1 VSPGFETRNEDMIEG
16 SHASPDESTHVTASD
31 AADDVPARLRSALGG
46 RYEIERELGR
56 GGMATVYLAR
66 DLRHERRVALKAL
79 NPALGV
85 ALSAER
91 FLREIRVT
99 ASLTHPHI
107 LPLHDS
113 GEAGGLLYY
122 VMPYV
127 EGETLRD
134 RLARGP
140 MAAELV
146 VRLMRDVASALA
158 YAHRQG
164 VVHRDIKPANI
175 LLADDHAVIADFGI
189 ARAVRRAREQG
200 PDGNERGALATLTDV
215 GTSLGTPA
223 YMAPEQ
229 AVGDSAVDHRAD
241 LYALGVVAYE
251 AIAGVHPFGSRVG
264 HAMIAAHLSE
274 TPPPLHSR
282 RPDLPA
288 GLTTVVMQCLDKDPS
303 SRPQSAEEIVA
314 ALDAMPPGPG
324 STSRSTHGLTR
335 RWKPAAAIGAT
346 VVLLAI
352 GAAVAL
358 TARRTGRGA
367 EPARNGSASTAG
379 AMRSLAVIPFE
390 NTDRVAADEYFSD
403 GLTDELAHVLASLP
417 GLRIAGRTSSYAFK
431 HKAVPAQEIGRTLDV
446 GAIIVGTVRR
456 AGERLR
462 VTTQLVNTGD
472 GKVVLDRV
480 FESRSGDVFAV
491 QDELTRA
498 IVAAIGPALGGQAT
512 TSAAPS
518 TRGTTD
524 AEAYDLYLKGR
535 YYWLERGAANVAQSI
550 ALFRQA
556 IARDSGF
563 ARAYAGLSMSYN
575 VLSVYVADPTDSATA
590 LVEASAKRAIALDS
604 TLADSH
610 VALAMA
616 LDRRL
621 RFDEAAAS
629 YRKAITMEPSNAYAH
644 HALGF
649 NLINTGKTDQAI
661 AELRLA
667 TRLDPLA
674 KSAGTALAAA
684 LVAARRFPEALAES
698 RRVLAI
704 DSTFA
709 LGLHVLGFVQM
720 FAGHPD
726 SAVLTLERV
735 AQSHPDSPGASSFL
749 LFAYAAAGRWAN
761 AEQLRER
768 LHRPGGDQSGGAEA
782 AFADLVFGDREPA
795 VRLVMTDAGM
805 RNWLGSFIGL
815 GCIPLI
821 DPLWSDARFRARMRA
836 KNIETCSLAGP
847 WPLPPRP
854 RG

>member
-1 VSPGFETRNEDMIEG
+1 VRAPTVG
-16 SHASPDESTHVTASD
+16 
-31 AADDVPARLRSALGG
+31 DDVPARLRSALGG
-46 RYEIERELGR
+46 KYEIERELGR

-146 VRLMRDVASALA
+146 VRLVRDVASALS
-158 YAHRQG
+158 YAHRHG

-175 LLADDHAVIADFGI
+175 LLADDHAVVADFGI
-189 ARAVRRAREQG
+189 ARAVRRARERG
-200 PDGNERGALATLTDV
+200 PDENERGALATLTDV

-251 AIAGVHPFGSRVG
+251 ALAGAHPFGSRAG

-274 TPPPLHSR
+274 PPPPLDAR

-288 GLTTVVMQCLDKDPS
+288 RLTTVVMQCLDKDPA

-314 ALDAMPPGPG
+314 ALDAIPLALG
-324 STSRSTHGLTR
+324 SASRTSRRLTS

-346 VVLLAI
+346 LVLLAI
-352 GAAVAL
+352 GAAVVL
-358 TARRTGRGA
+358 TARRTGGGA
-367 EPARNGSASTAG
+367 EAARSGAISTAA

-446 GAIIVGTVRR
+446 GAIVVGTVRR

-498 IVAAIGPALGGQAT
+498 IVAALSPALSGQTA
-512 TSAAPS
+512 SAATSP
-518 TRGTTD
+518 RGTTD
-524 AEAYDLYLKGR
+524 AEAYNLYLKGR

-550 ALFRQA
+550 ALFKQA

-590 LVEASAKRAIALDS
+590 LVEANAKRAIALDS

-610 VALAMA
+610 VAFAMA

-621 RFDEAAAS
+621 RFDDAAAS
-629 YRKAITMEPSNAYAH
+629 YRKAIRMEPSNTYAH

-649 NLINTGKTDQAI
+649 MLITTGRTDEAI
-661 AELRLA
+661 AELRRA
-667 TRLDPLA
+667 TQLDPMA
-674 KSAGTALAAA
+674 KSAGTALAVA
-684 LVAARRFPEALAES
+684 LIAARRFPEAIAES

-704 DSTFA
+704 DSTFG
-709 LGLHVLGFVQM
+709 LGLRVLGFAQA
-720 FAGHPD
+720 FGGQPD
-726 SAVLTLERV
+726 SATVILERV
-735 AQSHPDSPGASSFL
+735 TQLHPDSPGASSSVL
-749 LFAYAAAGRWAN
+749 VAYAIAGRWPDA
-761 AEQLRER
+761 ARVRER
-768 LHRPGGDQSGGAEA
+768 LHRPGGDPSGGAEA

-795 VRLVMTDAGM
+795 VRLVMTDGGM
-805 RNWLGSFIGL
+805 RGWMASFMGF

-836 KNIETCSLAGP
+836 KNIESCSLVRP

-854 RG
+854 QGWGVGPSGSR

>member
-1 VSPGFETRNEDMIEG
+1 M
-16 SHASPDESTHVTASD
+16 
-31 AADDVPARLRSALGG
+31 
-46 RYEIERELGR
+46 
-56 GGMATVYLAR
+56 
-66 DLRHERRVALKAL
+66 
-79 NPALGV
+79 
-85 ALSAER
+85 SAER

-99 ASLTHPHI
+99 ASLMHPHI

-140 MAAELV
+140 MAADVV
-146 VRLMRDVASALA
+146 VRLTRDVASALS

-164 VVHRDIKPANI
+164 VVHRDIKPANV
-175 LLADDHAVIADFGI
+175 LLADDHAVVADFGI

-215 GTSLGTPA
+215 GTSIGTPA

-251 AIAGVHPFGSRVG
+251 SLAGVHPFGSRAG

-274 TPPPLHSR
+274 APPPLDAR
-282 RPDLPA
+282 RPGLPA
-288 GLTTVVMQCLDKDPS
+288 GLTAIVMQCLDKDPS
-303 SRPQSAEEIVA
+303 SRPQSAEAIVA
-314 ALDAMPPGPG
+314 ALDAIPPALA
-324 STSRSTHGLTR
+324 STSRSSHRLTR
-335 RWKPAAAIGAT
+335 QLKPAAAIGT
-346 VVLLAI
+346 TLVLVAI

-358 TARRTGRGA
+358 TARRTGGGAEAARGA
-367 EPARNGSASTAG
+367 VSTAA

-431 HKAVPAQEIGRTLDV
+431 HKAIPAQEIGRTLDV
-446 GAIIVGTVRR
+446 GAIVVGTVRR

-491 QDELTRA
+491 QDELTRS
-498 IVAAIGPALGGQAT
+498 IVAALSPALSGQT
-512 TSAAPS
+512 TASAATG

-524 AEAYDLYLKGR
+524 AEAYNLYLKGR

-550 ALFRQA
+550 ALFKQA

-575 VLSVYVADPTDSATA
+575 VLSVYVTDPTDSATA

-621 RFDEAAAS
+621 RFDDAAAS
-629 YRKAITMEPSNAYAH
+629 YRKAIRMEPSNAYAH

-649 NLINTGKTDQAI
+649 MLIGTGRTDEAI
-661 AELRLA
+661 AELRRA
-667 TRLDPLA
+667 TQLDPMA
-674 KSAGTALAAA
+674 KSAGTALAVA
-684 LVAARRFPEALAES
+684 LIAARRFPEAIAES
-698 RRVLAI
+698 RRVVAI
-704 DSTFA
+704 DSAFA
-709 LGLHVLGFVQM
+709 LGPRMLGFAHAFGGQ
-720 FAGHPD
+720 PD
-726 SAVLTLERV
+726 SAVVILERV
-735 AQSHPDSPGASSFL
+735 AQLHPDSPGASSAL
-749 LFAYAAAGRWAN
+749 LFAYAVAGRWPDA
-761 AEQLRER
+761 ARVRER
-768 LHRPGGDQSGGAEA
+768 LHRPGGDPSGGAEA

-795 VRLVMTDAGM
+795 VRLVMTDGGM
-805 RNWLGSFIGL
+805 RSWMASLIGF
-815 GCIPLI
+815 GCIPLV

-836 KNIETCSLAGP
+836 MNIESCPLARP
-847 WPLPPRP
+847 WPLPTRP
-854 RG
+854 LG